1 MYSKFKLAFIKSN
14 NMNRRNGE
22 LMKAVF
28 IDIDNTLL
36 SFSEYVKQTMKDGFT
51 HFGLKHYEPYMYDTF
66 TEENNKL
73 WQRIEQGTIVFS
85 ELEKVRWNIIF
96 SRLGINFDG
105 TVFEKYF
112 RHALYD
118 SAIPMPYANEMLHY
132 LNGKY
137 ILCAA
142 SNGPYEQQVH
152 RLEVAGMKRY
162 FDYIFISEK
171 LGASKPSE
179 EFFKR
184 AFSELNSGREET
196 IMPSDAIIIG
206 DSLTSDIAGGR
217 NYGMKTCF
225 YNVGGIESDDI
236 KADYVIDELN
246 EIEGIL

>member
-1 MYSKFKLAFIKSN
+1 
-14 NMNRRNGE
+14 
-22 LMKAVF
+22 MKVIF

-36 SFSEYVKQTMKDGFT
+36 SFSEYVKHTMQTGFE
-51 HFGLKHYEPYMYDTF
+51 HFGLMRYEPYMYDIF

-73 WQRIEQGTIVFS
+73 WHRIEQGTLVFS

-96 SRLGINFDG
+96 ARLGIGFDG

-112 RHALYD
+112 RRALYD
-118 SAIPMPYANEMLHY
+118 SAIPMPYADEMLRY
-132 LNGKY
+132 LSGKY
-137 ILCAA
+137 TLCAA

-184 AFSELNSGREET
+184 AFAELNSGREEV
-196 IMPSDAIIIG
+196 IMPADTIIIG
-206 DSLTSDIAGGR
+206 DSLTSDIDGGR

-225 YNVGGIESDDI
+225 YNVGGVQSDSI

-246 EIEGIL
+246 EVEGIL

>member
-1 MYSKFKLAFIKSN
+1 
-14 NMNRRNGE
+14 
-22 LMKAVF
+22 MKVIF

-36 SFSEYVKQTMKDGFT
+36 SFSEYVKHTMQTGFE
-51 HFGLKHYEPYMYDTF
+51 HFGLKRYEPYMYDIF

-73 WQRIEQGTIVFS
+73 WHGIEQGTLVFP

-96 SRLGINFDG
+96 ARLGIDFDG

-112 RHALYD
+112 RRALYD
-118 SAIPMPYANEMLHY
+118 SAIPMPYADEMLRY
-132 LNGKY
+132 LSGKY
-137 ILCAA
+137 TLCAA

-184 AFSELNSGREET
+184 AFAELNSGREEV
-196 IMPSDAIIIG
+196 IMPADTIIIG
-206 DSLTSDIAGGR
+206 DSLTSDIDGGR

-225 YNVGGIESDDI
+225 YNVGGVQSDSI

-246 EIEGIL
+246 EVEGIL

>member
-1 MYSKFKLAFIKSN
+1 
-14 NMNRRNGE
+14 
-22 LMKAVF
+22 MKVIF

-36 SFSEYVKQTMKDGFT
+36 SFSEYVKHTMQTGFE
-51 HFGLKHYEPYMYDTF
+51 HFGLMRYEPYMYDIF

-73 WQRIEQGTIVFS
+73 WHRIEQGTLVFP

-96 SRLGINFDG
+96 ARLGIGFDG

-112 RHALYD
+112 RRALYD
-118 SAIPMPYANEMLHY
+118 SAIPMPYADEMLRY
-132 LNGKY
+132 LSGKY
-137 ILCAA
+137 TLCAA

-152 RLEVAGMKRY
+152 RLEVVGMKRY

-184 AFSELNSGREET
+184 AFVELNSGREEV
-196 IMPSDAIIIG
+196 IMPADTIIIG
-206 DSLTSDIAGGR
+206 DSLTSDIDGGR

-225 YNVGGIESDDI
+225 YNVGGVQSDSI

-246 EIEGIL
+246 EVEGIL